1 VLRAIVLGIVQG
13 ITEFLPISSSAHL
26 SIVPRLLG
34 YAAPTLAFEVL
45 LHFGTLAAV
54 AAYFARDLW
63 AFLLCLVAPGRL
75 GPEETRTRR
84 RLLGLLA
91 LASVPAAV
99 VGFLLQDWAD
109 QQTARPLRA
118 SVWLVLTT
126 AIMIAA
132 ELYDRARRSR
142 LAPTAA
148 PGERKAAEA
157 TAPGGLK
164 GGAAAE
170 GEREGG
176 RAALGEREGG
186 RAALGEREGGEVG
199 VWTTGGTRSGERLV
213 SPSGGSGGARAGSG
227 VGGAEGVRGAGR
239 VEGLDGAGRVGRAA
253 RRGGRH
259 ASGASR
265 AGGAGGPGAAAAPG
279 SAERELDRLP
289 LAKATGI
296 GLGQALALVPGTSR
310 SGITISVGL
319 FEGVSR
325 ETAARFSFL
334 LSIPAILGAGILK
347 LDDLAGAT
355 ETPAQLVAG
364 TLAAAISGFLA
375 VSFLIRLLR
384 TRTLWPFIWYRL
396 VAGGLFVLLL
406 STVRS

>member
-84 RLLGLLA
+84 RLLGLLV
-91 LASVPAAV
+91 LASVPAAA

-132 ELYDRARRSR
+132 ELYDRSRSR
-142 LAPTAA
+142 RAEPVV
-148 PGERKAAEA
+148 PVAAEA
-157 TAPGGLK
+157 EAT
-164 GGAAAE
+164 E
-170 GEREGG
+170 GRV
-176 RAALGEREGG
+176 A
-186 RAALGEREGGEVG
+186 
-199 VWTTGGTRSGERLV
+199 GTRAERF
-213 SPSGGSGGARAGSG
+213 A
-227 VGGAEGVRGAGR
+227 RGAVAASPPR
-239 VEGLDGAGRVGRAA
+239 DG
-253 RRGGRH
+253 
-259 ASGASR
+259 
-265 AGGAGGPGAAAAPG
+265 
-279 SAERELDRLP
+279 EEELKRLP
-289 LAKATGI
+289 VAKAAGI
-296 GLGQALALVPGTSR
+296 GLAQALALIPGTSR
-310 SGITISVGL
+310 SGVTISTGL
-319 FEGVSR
+319 FLGVSR
-325 ETAARFSFL
+325 ATAARFSFL

-347 LDDLAGAT
+347 LDDLSGAT
-355 ETPAQLVAG
+355 ETPAELLAG
-364 TLAAAISGFLA
+364 AVAAAISGFLA

-396 VAGGLFVLLL
+396 IAGGLFVLLL
-406 STVRS
+406 ATVRS

>member
-34 YAAPTLAFEVL
+34 YATPTLAFEVL

-54 AAYFARDLW
+54 VAYFARDLW
-63 AFLLCLVAPGRL
+63 AFVLGLVAPGRL
-75 GPEETRTRR
+75 GPEEAATRR

-109 QQTARPLRA
+109 EQTARPLRA

-126 AIMIAA
+126 VIMIAA
-132 ELYDRARRSR
+132 ELYARSR
-142 LAPTAA
+142 PTGTAPAAA
-148 PGERKAAEA
+148 PGELEGAEEEPPA
-157 TAPGGLK
+157 
-164 GGAAAE
+164 
-170 GEREGG
+170 G
-176 RAALGEREGG
+176 RAGTRVQRHHG
-186 RAALGEREGGEVG
+186 RA
-199 VWTTGGTRSGERLV
+199 TGTV
-213 SPSGGSGGARAGSG
+213 TD
-227 VGGAEGVRGAGR
+227 AEDAQ
-239 VEGLDGAGRVGRAA
+239 
-253 RRGGRH
+253 
-259 ASGASR
+259 
-265 AGGAGGPGAAAAPG
+265 
-279 SAERELDRLP
+279 RELDRLP
-289 LAKATGI
+289 VAKAAGI
-296 GLGQALALVPGTSR
+296 GLGQALALIPGTSR
-310 SGITISVGL
+310 SGVTISVGL

-325 ETAARFSFL
+325 EAAARFSFL

-347 LDDLAGAT
+347 LDELSSATEAPAELAAGA
-355 ETPAQLVAG
+355 V
-364 TLAAAISGFLA
+364 AAAVSGFLA

-396 VAGGLFVLLL
+396 LAGGLFVLLL

>member
-34 YAAPTLAFEVL
+34 FATPTLAFEVL

-63 AFLLCLVAPGRL
+63 AFVLCLVAPGRL
-75 GPEETRTRR
+75 GPEEAATRR

-109 QQTARPLRA
+109 EQTARPLRA

-126 AIMIAA
+126 VIMIAA
-132 ELYDRARRSR
+132 ELYDRARSR
-142 LAPTAA
+142 RAA
-148 PGERKAAEA
+148 PV
-157 TAPGGLK
+157 
-164 GGAAAE
+164 AAA
-170 GEREGG
+170 
-176 RAALGEREGG
+176 
-186 RAALGEREGGEVG
+186 
-199 VWTTGGTRSGERLV
+199 
-213 SPSGGSGGARAGSG
+213 
-227 VGGAEGVRGAGR
+227 
-239 VEGLDGAGRVGRAA
+239 
-253 RRGGRH
+253 
-259 ASGASR
+259 
-265 AGGAGGPGAAAAPG
+265 GPGAGAGTRAERLGRGAPAAPPDPAD
-279 SAERELDRLP
+279 AEVELKRLP
-289 LAKATGI
+289 VAKAAGI
-296 GLGQALALVPGTSR
+296 GLAQALALVPGTSR
-310 SGITISVGL
+310 SGVTISAGL
-319 FEGVSR
+319 FQGVSR
-325 ETAARFSFL
+325 GTAARFSFL

-347 LDDLAGAT
+347 LDELSGAT
-355 ETPAQLVAG
+355 ETPAELIAG
-364 TLAAAISGFLA
+364 TVAAGVSGFLA

>member
-34 YAAPTLAFEVL
+34 YATPTLAFEVL

-54 AAYFARDLW
+54 VAYFARDLW
-63 AFLLCLVAPGRL
+63 AFVLSLVAPGRL
-75 GPEETRTRR
+75 GAEEARVRR

-91 LASVPAAV
+91 LASVPAAI

-109 QQTARPLRA
+109 EQTARPLRA

-126 AIMIAA
+126 VILIAA
-132 ELYDRARRSR
+132 ELYDRSRRAGPPAAS
-142 LAPTAA
+142 A
-148 PGERKAAEA
+148 PGE
-157 TAPGGLK
+157 L
-164 GGAAAE
+164 E
-170 GEREGG
+170 GEEEREGEVQAG
-176 RAALGEREGG
+176 RA
-186 RAALGEREGGEVG
+186 
-199 VWTTGGTRSGERLV
+199 GTRV
-213 SPSGGSGGARAGSG
+213 Q
-227 VGGAEGVRGAGR
+227 RGR
-239 VEGLDGAGRVGRAA
+239 
-253 RRGGRH
+253 
-259 ASGASR
+259 
-265 AGGAGGPGAAAAPG
+265 GPGTVTDALDAQQ
-279 SAERELDRLP
+279 ELDRLP
-289 LAKATGI
+289 VAKAAGI
-296 GLGQALALVPGTSR
+296 GLGQALALIPGTSR

-325 ETAARFSFL
+325 EAAARFSFL

-347 LDDLAGAT
+347 LDELSGAT
-355 ETPAQLVAG
+355 ETPAELVAG
-364 TLAAAISGFLA
+364 TVAAAVSGFLA

-396 VAGGLFVLLL
+396 IAGALFVLLL

>member
-34 YAAPTLAFEVL
+34 YATPTLAFEVL

-84 RLLGLLA
+84 RLLGLLV
-91 LASVPAAV
+91 LASVPAAA

-132 ELYDRARRSR
+132 ELYDRARRAR
-142 LAPTAA
+142 LAP
-148 PGERKAAEA
+148 A
-157 TAPGGLK
+157 TAPGEL
-164 GGAAAE
+164 E
-170 GEREGG
+170 DGEPFR
-176 RAALGEREGG
+176 GEV
-186 RAALGEREGGEVG
+186 EGGEPLWGEVDSEDAATRAEL
-199 VWTTGGTRSGERLV
+199 WTAGGTRSGGRLG
-213 SPSGGSGGARAGSG
+213 SPSGGPGSGGPGLGAPGSGEGARGAAGADPPGG
-227 VGGAEGVRGAGR
+227 VGGAAAGNGMSR
-239 VEGLDGAGRVGRAA
+239 AGYAGGRGRVGRAA
-253 RRGGRH
+253 RR
-259 ASGASR
+259 
-265 AGGAGGPGAAAAPG
+265 AGGGAPAT
-279 SAERELDRLP
+279 AEEELDRLP
-289 LAKATGI
+289 LPKAVGI
-296 GLGQALALVPGTSR
+296 GLGQALALIPGTSR

-325 ETAARFSFL
+325 EAAARFSFL

-347 LDDLAGAT
+347 LDELGGAT
-355 ETPAQLVAG
+355 ETPLELVAG
-364 TLAAAISGFLA
+364 TLAAAVSGFLA

-396 VAGGLFVLLL
+396 VAGALFVLLL

>member
-1 VLRAIVLGIVQG
+1 MLRAIVLGIVQG

-34 YAAPTLAFEVL
+34 YATPTLAFEVL

-63 AFLLCLVAPGRL
+63 AFVLCLVAPGRL
-75 GPEETRTRR
+75 GPREAATRR

-109 QQTARPLRA
+109 EQTARPLRA

-142 LAPTAA
+142 PAPAVV
-148 PGERKAAEA
+148 PGELEGAEA
-157 TAPGGLK
+157 
-164 GGAAAE
+164 
-170 GEREGG
+170 
-176 RAALGEREGG
+176 
-186 RAALGEREGGEVG
+186 G
-199 VWTTGGTRSGERLV
+199 VWTAGGTGSGERLV
-213 SPSGGSGGARAGSG
+213 SPSGGP
-227 VGGAEGVRGAGR
+227 
-239 VEGLDGAGRVGRAA
+239 
-253 RRGGRH
+253 RGGR
-259 ASGASR
+259 SGSR
-265 AGGAGGPGAAAAPG
+265 VRATGGVGAPAT
-279 SAERELDRLP
+279 AEEELGRLP
-289 LAKATGI
+289 VAKAAGI
-296 GLGQALALVPGTSR
+296 GLGQALALIPGTSR
-310 SGITISVGL
+310 SGVTISVGL
-319 FEGVSR
+319 FQGVSR
-325 ETAARFSFL
+325 EAAARFSFL

-347 LDDLAGAT
+347 LDELGNAT
-355 ETPAQLVAG
+355 EAPAELVAG
-364 TLAAAISGFLA
+364 TLAAAVSGFLA

-396 VAGGLFVLLL
+396 AAGALFVLLL

>member
-34 YAAPTLAFEVL
+34 FATPTLAFEVL

-63 AFLLCLVAPGRL
+63 AFVLCLVAPGRL
-75 GPEETRTRR
+75 GPEEAATRR

-109 QQTARPLRA
+109 EQTARPLRA

-126 AIMIAA
+126 VIMIAA
-132 ELYDRARRSR
+132 ELYDRARSR
-142 LAPTAA
+142 RAA
-148 PGERKAAEA
+148 PVAAASPGTGTRAERFGRGAPAAPPDPADAEVELKRLPVAKAA
-157 TAPGGLK
+157 
-164 GGAAAE
+164 
-170 GEREGG
+170 
-176 RAALGEREGG
+176 
-186 RAALGEREGGEVG
+186 
-199 VWTTGGTRSGERLV
+199 
-213 SPSGGSGGARAGSG
+213 
-227 VGGAEGVRGAGR
+227 
-239 VEGLDGAGRVGRAA
+239 
-253 RRGGRH
+253 
-259 ASGASR
+259 
-265 AGGAGGPGAAAAPG
+265 
-279 SAERELDRLP
+279 
-289 LAKATGI
+289 GI
-296 GLGQALALVPGTSR
+296 GLAQALALVPGTSR
-310 SGITISVGL
+310 SGVTISAGL
-319 FEGVSR
+319 FQGVSR
-325 ETAARFSFL
+325 GTAARFSFL

-347 LDDLAGAT
+347 LDELSGAT
-355 ETPAQLVAG
+355 ETPAELIAG
-364 TLAAAISGFLA
+364 TVAAGVSGFLA

>member
-1 VLRAIVLGIVQG
+1 MLRAIILGIVQG
-13 ITEFLPISSSAHL
+13 VTEFLPISSSAHL

-126 AIMIAA
+126 VIMIAA

-142 LAPTAA
+142 
-148 PGERKAAEA
+148 
-157 TAPGGLK
+157 GGP
-164 GGAAAE
+164 
-170 GEREGG
+170 
-176 RAALGEREGG
+176 
-186 RAALGEREGGEVG
+186 EGGEAAPAG
-199 VWTTGGTRSGERLV
+199 VWTAGDARSGGRLG
-213 SPSGGSGGARAGSG
+213 SPSGGPGGAGSG
-227 VGGAEGVRGAGR
+227 SGVRGEGGAGDVRGAGR
-239 VEGLDGAGRVGRAA
+239 MH
-253 RRGGRH
+253 GG
-259 ASGASR
+259 
-265 AGGAGGPGAAAAPG
+265 GGPV

-289 LAKATGI
+289 VAKATGI

-325 ETAARFSFL
+325 EAAARFSFL

-347 LDDLAGAT
+347 LDDLTGAT

-396 VAGGLFVLLL
+396 AAGALFVLLL
-406 STVRS
+406 TTVRS

>member
-1 VLRAIVLGIVQG
+1 MLRAIILGIVQG
-13 ITEFLPISSSAHL
+13 LTEFLPISSSAHL

-45 LHFGTLAAV
+45 LHFGTLVAV

-75 GPEETRTRR
+75 RPEETRTRR

-126 AIMIAA
+126 VIMIAA

-142 LAPTAA
+142 
-148 PGERKAAEA
+148 
-157 TAPGGLK
+157 
-164 GGAAAE
+164 
-170 GEREGG
+170 G
-176 RAALGEREGG
+176 RP
-186 RAALGEREGGEVG
+186 EGGEAAPAG
-199 VWTTGGTRSGERLV
+199 VWTAGDARSGGRLG
-213 SPSGGSGGARAGSG
+213 SPSGGPDGAGSG
-227 VGGAEGVRGAGR
+227 SGVRGAGEAGAMR
-239 VEGLDGAGRVGRAA
+239 SEGGSGGTGDVRDAGRVH
-253 RRGGRH
+253 GG
-259 ASGASR
+259 
-265 AGGAGGPGAAAAPG
+265 GGPV

-289 LAKATGI
+289 AAKATGI

-325 ETAARFSFL
+325 EAAARFSFL

-396 VAGGLFVLLL
+396 VAGTLFVLLL

>member
-1 VLRAIVLGIVQG
+1 
-13 ITEFLPISSSAHL
+13 
-26 SIVPRLLG
+26 
-34 YAAPTLAFEVL
+34 
-45 LHFGTLAAV
+45 
-54 AAYFARDLW
+54 
-63 AFLLCLVAPGRL
+63 
-75 GPEETRTRR
+75 
-84 RLLGLLA
+84 
-91 LASVPAAV
+91 V

-126 AIMIAA
+126 VIMIAA
-132 ELYDRARRSR
+132 ELYDRARRAR
-142 LAPTAA
+142 PT
-148 PGERKAAEA
+148 PP
-157 TAPGGLK
+157 TAPG
-164 GGAAAE
+164 
-170 GEREGG
+170 
-176 RAALGEREGG
+176 AL
-186 RAALGEREGGEVG
+186 EGGEVG
-199 VWTTGGTRSGERLV
+199 VWTSGGTRSGERLV
-213 SPSGGSGGARAGSG
+213 SPSGGPGGARAGSG
-227 VGGAEGVRGAGR
+227 VRGADGVGGAGR
-239 VEGLDGAGRVGRAA
+239 V
-253 RRGGRH
+253 
-259 ASGASR
+259 
-265 AGGAGGPGAAAAPG
+265 GGPGAAAAPG

-325 ETAARFSFL
+325 EAAARFSFL

-355 ETPAQLVAG
+355 ETPAQLAAG
-364 TLAAAISGFLA
+364 TLAAAVSGFLA